1 MVKLNDILGRVKDY
15 NPQADF
21 DLIKRAYVYS
31 TRMHS
36 GQVRKSGEAYVS
48 HPLEV
53 AYIIAELKLDDFT
66 VCTGLLH
73 DTVEDTLATLEEV
86 EKLFGKDIAALVDGV
101 TKLSQIEFSSA
112 EEKQAENFRKMLVAM
127 AKDLRVVLVKL
138 ADRLHNMRT
147 MEFMKPEK
155 QERIAQETLDIYA
168 PLANRLG
175 INWMK
180 TELEDLSFRYVHPR
194 EWQEINEALGQSR
207 KEREKFV
214 EDVIG
219 IIRTRLKGTSLEKA
233 EVTGRPKHL
242 YSVYKKMRDKGVGLD
257 ALNDIL
263 AFRILCDDVTQCYE
277 GLGHIHTLWRP
288 VPGRFKDYIA
298 MPKPNMYQSL
308 HTTVIGPGGQRVEV
322 QIRTYE
328 MNRIAEEG
336 IAAHWSYK
344 EHGSVIAKAAKDD
357 RKFAWLRQ
365 LLEWQ
370 QELKD
375 PTEFMQS
382 VKVDLFS
389 EEVYVFSPKGQVI
402 ELPRGSTPVDFAYAI
417 HSQVGNN
424 CAGSKVNGRIV
435 PLRHQ
440 LRNGDTVEI
449 ITNANQKPNKDWLQ
463 FVKTGRARNRI
474 RAVVRLQ
481 ERERSLEI
489 GRELLEREFKRFG
502 ASLPKAEKN
511 GELLKAFAEGGKHHS
526 AEDVIVAVGYGKLA
540 PQVVVERV
548 LGEDVVKK
556 AAESAP
562 PPAADAP
569 EQQTSRL
576 GALLNRVAR
585 RASTQSSGIV
595 IEGIDEMMVRY
606 GKCCNPVQGDPII
619 GFVTR
624 GRGLTIHTRDC
635 PEVTELDPQR
645 RVAVQWN
652 AKVKLSRP
660 VTIRVHTDDREG
672 MLADLSQVF
681 TKNGV
686 NISVAHCRAL
696 EDGGA
701 LNSFKVGIVDLEQLR
716 KVVKALEMVKGVHK
730 VDRARGEADLQ
741 AG

>member
-1 MVKLNDILGRVKDY
+1 MVKLNDILGRIKEY
-15 NPQADF
+15 HPNADF

-36 GQVRKSGEAYVS
+36 GQVRKSGEAYVT

-53 AYIIAELKLDDFT
+53 AYILAELKLDESS

-73 DTVEDTLATLEEV
+73 DTVEDTLATLAEV
-86 EKLFGKDIAALVDGV
+86 ERLFGKEIAALVDGV
-101 TKLSQIEFSSA
+101 TKLGLIELRSA
-112 EEKQAENFRKMLVAM
+112 EEKQAENFRKMLIAM

-180 TELEDLSFRYVHPR
+180 VELEDLSFRYVHPR
-194 EWQEINEALGQSR
+194 EYQELSEALGQNR
-207 KEREKFV
+207 KDREKFV
-214 EDVIG
+214 EDVLG
-219 IIRTRLKGTSLEKA
+219 LIRKKLRGTALDGA

-242 YSVYKKMRDKGVGLD
+242 FSIYKKMRDKQVGMD
-257 ALNDIL
+257 ALNDVL
-263 AFRILCDDVTQCYE
+263 AFRIICDDVTQCYE
-277 GLGHIHTLWRP
+277 ALGHIHTLWRP
-288 VPGRFKDYIA
+288 VPGRFKDYVA

-322 QIRTYE
+322 QIRTHD
-328 MNRIAEEG
+328 MHQVAEEG
-336 IAAHWSYK
+336 IAAHWTYK
-344 EHGSVIAKAAKDD
+344 EKRTLSPADKDD

-375 PTEFMQS
+375 PTEFMES
-382 VKVDLFS
+382 VKVDLFA
-389 EEVYVFSPKGQVI
+389 EEVYVFTPRGQVI

-417 HSQVGNN
+417 HSQVGNK
-424 CAGSKVNGRIV
+424 CSGAKVNGKIV

-449 ITNANQKPNKDWLQ
+449 LTNPNQKPNKDWLQ

-474 RAVVRLQ
+474 RSVVRTQ
-481 ERERSLEI
+481 ERERSTAI

-502 ASLPKAEKN
+502 HSFPKYEKS
-511 GELLKAFAEGGKHHS
+511 GDLAKAFQDSKHRS
-526 AEDVIVAVGYGKLA
+526 AEEVIVAVGYGKLA
-540 PQVVVERV
+540 PQAVAEKV
-548 LGEDVVKK
+548 LGEEVVRRATEQSEEGT
-556 AAESAP
+556 AAQAP
-562 PPAADAP
+562 A
-569 EQQTSRL
+569 SRL
-576 GALLNRVAR
+576 GQLLARVAR
-585 RASTQSSGIV
+585 RASSQSSGIV

-606 GKCCNPVQGDPII
+606 GKCCNPVQGDPVV

-624 GRGLTIHTRDC
+624 GRGLTVHTLDC
-635 PEVTELDPQR
+635 PQSGQLDPER

-652 AKVKLSRP
+652 NKVKLNRP
-660 VTIRVHTDDREG
+660 VTLRVVTDDREG

-681 TKNGV
+681 TRNGV
-686 NISVAHCRAL
+686 NINVAHCKAL

-701 LNSFKVGIVDLEQLR
+701 VNSFRVSIGDLEQLR
-716 KVVKALEMVKGVHK
+716 RVVKALEAVKGVHR
-730 VDRARGEADLQ
+730 VDRARGEQSDVAE
-741 AG
+741 